1 VARLDVEALDHLTM
15 LLLRIET
22 PFPATNA
29 MGNRV
34 TGKVNTIKKYNL
46 VELQYKQ
53 ISREKIITY
62 VWFLRWE

>member
-1 VARLDVEALDHLTM
+1 
-15 LLLRIET
+15 
-22 PFPATNA
+22 

-34 TGKVNTIKKYNL
+34 TGQINTIKKYNL

-53 ISREKIITY
+53 LSREKIITY